1 MSVAYS
7 PRGAARGNYCQ
18 LIGILKEYVPE
29 SVARGIISHA
39 LTRTGVSEQT
49 LEQGVISTRLLEALY
64 RGVDLFLDV
73 PARKQECKD
82 RICVIS
88 SMKASEKPAAP
99 ACGKPEQIA
108 IDREDDIV
116 TARNRA
122 RFMAED
128 LGFNKTDQI
137 KIATAVSEL
146 ARNIFKYAGR
156 GVIAVE
162 PLSSPRPGI
171 KIVSQDQGNGIPN
184 LDEIMSGGY
193 RSKTGL
199 GLGILGCKRLMDEFN
214 LETGPGKGTKITLVK
229 LKI

>member
-1 MSVAYS
+1 MNAAVS
-7 PRGAARGNYCQ
+7 PRVPPRGNYGR
-18 LIGILKEYVPE
+18 LIGILTEYVPE
-29 SVARGIISHA
+29 SVARGIITHA
-39 LTRTGVSEQT
+39 LTRTGVSEQA
-49 LEQGVISTRLLEALY
+49 LEQGLFSARLLEALY
-64 RGVDLFLDV
+64 RGVDLFLEV

-88 SMKASEKPAAP
+88 SMAP
-99 ACGKPEQIA
+99 ADLAGPGPRARAEQVN

-128 LGFNKTDQI
+128 LGFSKTDQI

-156 GVIAVE
+156 GLIALE
-162 PLSSPRPGI
+162 PQSPPRPGI
-171 KIVSQDQGNGIPN
+171 KIVACDQGGGIPN
-184 LDEIMSGGY
+184 LDEIMGGGY

-214 LETGPGKGTKITLVK
+214 IETGPGKGTKITLFK
-229 LKI
+229 LKT